1 MRARWNGLLRADYSY
16 SGKGRVGFTR
26 ADPYYTEYGDFS
38 VLNLRAGVQ
47 DDRYGIFLF
56 VQNAGNVNGI
66 ASRLSTFGASNLTF
80 SVPPRTVGVNLRAA
94 Y

>member
-1 MRARWNGLLRADYSY
+1 M
-16 SGKGRVGFTR
+16 
-26 ADPYYTEYGDFS
+26 
-38 VLNLRAGVQ
+38 Q